1 MNTDLLKRLCETP
14 GIPGREE
21 RVRALIESEVKGL
34 FDEVTVDPLGSL
46 ICVRKPTRTVRRKK
60 GTSPLRVMLACHMD
74 EIGFY
79 VRHIDD
85 QGFIWVQP
93 AGGFDTRN
101 LFSRRV
107 LVCTD
112 SGDIPA
118 IMNPGGKP
126 VHIASAEDRK
136 KVPDTS
142 EFFIDLGMSA
152 AKVKKAVSV
161 GDMIVMNEP
170 FMEAGDTCVS
180 KAMDN
185 RVACWLGIEAVRQLA
200 SAKKKKG
207 KPGGHACEIHCV
219 FTVQEEVG
227 LRGAITSAY
236 TVKPDVGIGI
246 DVTLCCDTPG
256 VTEVDRVTKQGDGVA
271 LTMMDSA
278 SISNHE
284 LVREFEKVARS
295 NKIPWQRSILPRGG
309 TDAAALQRAASG
321 ARAITVSVGTRYIH
335 TVTEMVHRKDLESA
349 RDLLAAYLAQA

>member
-1 MNTDLLKRLCETP
+1 MNIDLLKRLCETP

-21 RVRALIESEVKGL
+21 RVRKLIESEIKGL

-46 ICVRKPTRTVRRKK
+46 ICVRRPTRKGR
-60 GTSPLRVMLACHMD
+60 GTSAPLRVMMACHMD

-107 LVCTD
+107 LVCTAD
-112 SGDIPA
+112 GDLPA

-126 VHIASAEDRK
+126 VHIASPEDRK
-136 KVPDTS
+136 KVPDAS

-152 AKVKKAVSV
+152 AKVKKSVSV

-170 FMEAGDTCVS
+170 FMQTGETFVS

-185 RVACWLGIEAVRQLA
+185 RVACWLGIESVRQLA
-200 SAKKKKG
+200 SGKKTKSKQ
-207 KPGGHACEIHCV
+207 GGHACEIHCV

-227 LRGAITSAY
+227 LRGAVTSAY
-236 TVKPDVGIGI
+236 TVKPDVGIGV

-256 VTEVDRVTKQGDGVA
+256 VTDVDRVTRQGDGVA
-271 LTMMDSA
+271 LTIMDGS
-278 SISNHE
+278 SISNYE
-284 LVREFEKVARS
+284 LVREFEKVARA
-295 NKIPWQRSILPRGG
+295 NKIPWQRSLLPRGG